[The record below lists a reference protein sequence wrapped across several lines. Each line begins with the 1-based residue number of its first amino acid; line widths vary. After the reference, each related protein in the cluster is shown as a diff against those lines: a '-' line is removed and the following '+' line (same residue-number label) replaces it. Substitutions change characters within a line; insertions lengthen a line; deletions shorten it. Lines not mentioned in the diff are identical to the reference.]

1 MTLEHGRTLSDED
14 FQANWFSKA
23 QELST
28 FFREIGM
35 KYDVENTFAYPTI
48 PLFKES
54 KLGSLIIPPAYG
66 GPGGNIL
73 QLSKI
78 ITEMSR
84 GDSAITLAYNMH
96 FITLGI
102 VMANMADEQM
112 KVWAPKVLDGA
123 IVFG

>member
-1 MTLEHGRTLSDED
+1 MTLEHGRTLSDAD
-14 FQANWFSKA
+14 FEPWFAKA
-23 QELST
+23 QELSQ

-48 PLFKES
+48 KLFKES
-54 KLGSLIIPPAYG
+54 KLGSLIIPPEYG

-84 GDSAITLAYNMH
+84 GDSAISLAYNMH

-102 VMANMADEQM
+102 VMNNMGEAQM
-112 KVWAPKVLDGA
+112 KQWMPK
-123 IVFG
+123 